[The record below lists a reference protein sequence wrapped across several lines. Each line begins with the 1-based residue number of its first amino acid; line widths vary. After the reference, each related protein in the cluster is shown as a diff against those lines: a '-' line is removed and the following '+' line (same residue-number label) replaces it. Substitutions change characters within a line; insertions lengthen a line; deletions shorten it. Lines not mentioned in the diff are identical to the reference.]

1 VRRERQDGRVRGYDE
16 GWRVMGRRTVWG
28 RTAAVVGAAL
38 FMTTTQPV
46 PALAA
51 DEPTPYSYAED
62 ATTVDGSTGTTQAVR
77 LTPGRTFRS
86 AIGPGEKLYY
96 RLDLDAAANAYVSGT
111 AVPAAGASVA
121 SSDGLR
127 VSIEDVD
134 AHRCSYGNARFG
146 PTRSAHPVTAWASR
160 EIGADEYMCQAAGA
174 YYLVVE
180 RVGPST
186 SSGAS
191 SGLSSRGSSGSGG
204 GRAGQEWGL
213 ELGYAWEPGVKKG
226 GSTAA
231 PETWNSASPE
241 PLRGDPVRRR
251 GGSGFASAGPLAQGI
266 WQDETGIKAGET
278 RYYKVPVDW
287 GQQLHATA
295 ELGSTTGGEGY
306 VGNALVM
313 SLYNPARGLV
323 DDALV
328 NYRGE
333 QRSATLDPLPPVAYD
348 NRYSL
353 DDEVSGMRFAGWY
366 YLAVHLG
373 SAVAER
379 FGEKP
384 IGLTLRM
391 RVSGRAEPGPGYL
404 GLAEP
409 RGAFEVTDQ
418 DREAAETGAGT
429 ETGDTLEGDGEA
441 GSSGGEES
449 AGASGESTISGDRRL
464 AMTAVAAG
472 GIGTGSLLV
481 LTLVLWTLVA
491 RRRAA
496 SERHAAP
503 SGGGRASRRGRHG
516 SSRGR

>member
-1 VRRERQDGRVRGYDE
+1 
-16 GWRVMGRRTVWG
+16 
-28 RTAAVVGAAL
+28 
-38 FMTTTQPV
+38 MTTAQPV

-62 ATTVDGSTGTTQAVR
+62 ATTVDGSSGTTQAVR
-77 LTPGRTFRS
+77 LTPGRPYRS

-96 RLDLDAAANAYVSGT
+96 RLDLDAVANAYVSGT
-111 AVPAAGASVA
+111 AVPAAGTSVA

-160 EIGADEYMCQAAGA
+160 EIGTDEYMCQAAGA

-191 SGLSSRGSSGSGG
+191 SGLSSGGSSGASGTSGTSAG
-204 GRAGQEWGL
+204 GSSGAGGWASGQEWGL
-213 ELGYAWEPGVKKG
+213 ELGYAWEPAVKKG

-241 PLRGDPVRRR
+241 PLRGDPERRH

-313 SLYNPARGLV
+313 SLYNPARSLV

-333 QRSATLDPLPPVAYD
+333 QRSAALDPLPPVAYD
-348 NRYSL
+348 NRYSR

-373 SAVAER
+373 SAVAEG

-384 IGLTLRM
+384 IGLTLRI
-391 RVSGRAEPGPGYL
+391 RVSGRAESGPGYL
-404 GLAEP
+404 GPAEP

-429 ETGDTLEGDGEA
+429 GTGTGDTLEGDGEA

-449 AGASGESTISGDRRL
+449 AGGSGGSTTSGGRRL

-496 SERHAAP
+496 AERPAAP
-503 SGGGRASRRGRHG
+503 SGGARASRRGRHG
-516 SSRGR
+516 SSRRR

>member
-1 VRRERQDGRVRGYDE
+1 
-16 GWRVMGRRTVWG
+16 
-28 RTAAVVGAAL
+28 
-38 FMTTTQPV
+38 MTTAQPA

-62 ATTVDGSTGTTQAVR
+62 ATNVDGSTGTTQAVR
-77 LTPGRTFRS
+77 LTPGRTYRS
-86 AIGPGEKLYY
+86 VIGPGEKLYF
-96 RLDLDAAANAYVSGT
+96 RLDLDAVANAYVSGT

-160 EIGADEYMCQAAGA
+160 EIGTDEYMCQAAGA

-180 RVGPST
+180 RVGPRT
-186 SSGAS
+186 SSGTS
-191 SGLSSRGSSGSGG
+191 SGQSSDQSSGGSSGVPGASGTSSGGSSGSGG
-204 GRAGQEWGL
+204 RESGQEWGL
-213 ELGYAWEPGVKKG
+213 ELGYAWEPAVKKG

-241 PLRGDPVRRR
+241 PLRGDPERRR

-266 WQDETGIKAGET
+266 WQDEAGIKAGET

-328 NYRGE
+328 NYGGE

-353 DDEVSGMRFAGWY
+353 DGEVSGMRFAGWY

-384 IGLTLRM
+384 IGLTLRI
-391 RVSGRAEPGPGYL
+391 RVSGRAESGPGYL
-404 GLAEP
+404 GPAEP

-418 DREAAETGAGT
+418 DREAAETG
-429 ETGDTLEGDGEA
+429 TGDTLGGDGET

-449 AGASGESTISGDRRL
+449 AGGADGSTISEGRRL

-481 LTLVLWTLVA
+481 LTLVLWMLVA

-496 SERHAAP
+496 AERPAAP
-503 SGGGRASRRGRHG
+503 SSGGRASRRGRHG

>member
-1 VRRERQDGRVRGYDE
+1 M
-16 GWRVMGRRTVWG
+16 MGRRTVWG
-28 RTAAVVGAAL
+28 RTAAAVGAAL
-38 FMTTTQPV
+38 LMTMAQPV

-51 DEPTPYSYAED
+51 DEPTPYAYAEG

-77 LTPGRTFRS
+77 LTPGRTYRS

-96 RLDLDAAANAYVSGT
+96 RLDLDAVANAYVSGT
-111 AVPAAGASVA
+111 AVPAVGASVA

-191 SGLSSRGSSGSGG
+191 SGLSSGGSSGASGTSAGGSSGAG
-204 GRAGQEWGL
+204 GRASGQEWGL
-213 ELGYAWEPGVKKG
+213 ELGYAWEPAVKKG
-226 GSTAA
+226 GSTVA

-241 PLRGDPVRRR
+241 PLRGDPERRR

-266 WQDETGIKAGET
+266 WQDEAGIKAGET

-328 NYRGE
+328 NYGGE
-333 QRSATLDPLPPVAYD
+333 QRSAALDPLPPVAYD

-384 IGLTLRM
+384 IGLTLRV
-391 RVSGRAEPGPGYL
+391 RLSGRAEPGPGYL
-404 GLAEP
+404 GQAEP

-429 ETGDTLEGDGEA
+429 GTGDTLEGDGEA

-449 AGASGESTISGDRRL
+449 AGGAGGSTISGGRRR
-464 AMTAVAAG
+464 AMTAVAVG

-496 SERHAAP
+496 AERPPAP